1 MREAALLV
9 VVISLIAVPWTV
21 SADRT
26 DMACFHEQGSGELLC
41 LEMGECNGYSSGSEE
56 RKVCAEQDGTE
67 VCVGPEGWGDWEV
80 CQDPVALAQA
90 VAEDAEKAA
99 HDLLDEVD
107 QAINDIFGEYD
118 IGDITRPANRA
129 QRNASRT
136 VRNATDAPVGWRLDP
151 CAHGGD
157 GVRAG
162 VTYDGQTTSD
172 ADGAAVT
179 ASQDGAWDQADV
191 WSCDT
196 LDLSPVADVW
206 NQGYRELEPLVFY
219 DPCRSRS
226 EAGAR
231 SRLGD
236 ARGEVDAWL
245 GGDGNP
251 CAGVRGDA
259 RLGGVSV
266 ATSTFDGARSIGV
279 APPPRRVLAGAGSS
293 SHAAS
298 STVWT
303 TDSTGPADATDALVG
318 TDPAFSGVVLTG
330 TIAAGWVL
338 FVLYRRLTAEDIL
351 DNEIRSSMIELVEA
365 SPAINAGRI
374 ADELGV
380 AVATVLYHGRILD
393 ESGHLERCRDG
404 REVVFYP
411 RGKLQPV
418 EKALHKVAKQ
428 ETKLAILDILDER
441 PGASMSELARLLDKH
456 RSTVKH
462 HVDDL
467 VDRDLVVKEPS
478 GRASSLELAEPT
490 VRALARRDAR

>member
-1 MREAALLV
+1 MRKAALLV
-9 VVISLIAVPWTV
+9 IVISLIAVPWTA
-21 SADRT
+21 SAERD
-26 DMACFHEQGSGELLC
+26 DMACFHEHGSGELLC
-41 LEMGECNGYSSGSEE
+41 LEMGECNGYSAGSTE
-56 RKVCAEQDGTE
+56 RKVCAKRDGSE
-67 VCVGPEGWGDWEV
+67 ICVGPEGWGHWEV
-80 CQDPVALAQA
+80 CEDPVALAEA
-90 VAEDAEKAA
+90 AAEDAEEAA
-99 HDLLDEVD
+99 EEVSDEVNRT
-107 QAINDIFGEYD
+107 INAIFGEYD
-118 IGDITRPANRA
+118 ISEATRPVNET
-129 QRNASRT
+129 QQNASRT
-136 VRNATDAPVGWRLDP
+136 AQNATDSPVRWHLDP

-162 VTYDGQTTSD
+162 VTYDGKTMSD
-172 ADGAAVT
+172 ADGASASV
-179 ASQDGAWDQADV
+179 SQDGAWDQADV

-196 LDLSPVADVW
+196 LDLSLAAAVW
-206 NQGYRELEPLVFY
+206 NQGYRELKPLVFY
-219 DPCRSRS
+219 DPCDSRS

-251 CAGVRGDA
+251 CAGLRGDA
-259 RLGGVSV
+259 RLGGDGV
-266 ATSTFDGARSIGV
+266 ATTSFEPERSVGV
-279 APPPRRVLAGAGSS
+279 APPPRQVLSIDTRAA
-293 SHAAS
+293 HAAS

-303 TDSTGPADATDALVG
+303 MESSELAGAADTLVG
-318 TDPAFSGVVLTG
+318 TAPALGSVALLG
-330 TIAAGWVL
+330 TVAAGWAL
-338 FVLYRRLTAEDIL
+338 FVLYRRLTTEEIL
-351 DNEIRSSMIELVEA
+351 DNEIRSSMLELVRA
-365 SPAINAGRI
+365 SPAINAGKI

-411 RGKLQPV
+411 RGELQPV

-428 ETKLAILDILDER
+428 ETKLAILDALDDR

-467 VDRDLVVKEPS
+467 VDRDLVVKEAT
-478 GRASSLELAEPT
+478 GRSSSLELAEPT
-490 VRALARRDAR
+490 AQALARREAP